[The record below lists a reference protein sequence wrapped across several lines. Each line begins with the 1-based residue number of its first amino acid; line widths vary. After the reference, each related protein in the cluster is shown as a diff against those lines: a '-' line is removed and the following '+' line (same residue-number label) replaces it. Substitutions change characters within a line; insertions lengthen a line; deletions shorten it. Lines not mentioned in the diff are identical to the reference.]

1 MPSFAD
7 IFARNADT
15 LSSDQQQLL
24 QTKAV
29 AIIGCGGLGGY
40 VIEQLARIGVGR
52 LHLFDPDVFT
62 PSNCNRQ
69 LNALQSTLGQSKA
82 EVAARRI
89 RDIHPFC
96 AVRSFAADFRTV
108 SEDEAF
114 AVDVAVDCLYDI
126 QARRDLSVLCNRRAI
141 PLVHGAVSGWFGQIG
156 VQLPG
161 GDLIGQL
168 YPKRLAAGAPPSVLA
183 CTVATIA
190 SLQAVETVK
199 LLLDLWSPLHNTWMH
214 ADLKDGDFLI
224 NEP

>member
-7 IFARNADT
+7 IFARNAGT

-62 PSNCNRQ
+62 LSNCNRQ

-82 EVAARRI
+82 EVAARRV

-96 AVRSFAADFRTV
+96 AARSFVADFRTV

-114 AVDVAVDCLYDI
+114 AVDVAVDCLDDI
-126 QARRDLSVLCNRRAI
+126 QARRDLSVLCNRRSI
-141 PLVHGAVSGWFGQIG
+141 PLVHGAVSGWFGQVG

-161 GDLIGQL
+161 GDLIEQL
-168 YPKRLAAGAPPSVLA
+168 YPQRLAAGLPPSVLA

-190 SLQAVETVK
+190 SLQAVEAVK

-214 ADLKDGDFLI
+214 ADLKEGDFLI